1 MKAANLARRL
11 QKLEAVR
18 QPFDILGN
26 MNIEQLREFISVTLQ
41 DMGGKDAVLIEL
53 RNDPGADP
61 DTIKMVEDW
70 PAGLAD
76 GVAHMAFKGHAVLYN
91 GGRSQPPH
99 D

>member
-18 QPFDILGN
+18 QPFDIFGN
-26 MNIEQLREFISVTLQ
+26 MSIEQLREFISVTLQ
-41 DMGGKDAVLIEL
+41 DMGGKDAALIEL

-70 PAGLAD
+70 PAGLKAWRM
-76 GVAHMAFKGHAVLYN
+76 GS
-91 GGRSQPPH
+91 RT
-99 D
+99 